1 MIRFDNHAFKGLDD
15 SLKQLYADLM
25 AMGDGAKQLLA
36 MLPRA
41 IESAD
46 AELFAQAKEV
56 DKRVNDIEV
65 RVDASV
71 AAIINKFTVMGED
84 LRFILAAV
92 KIASTQERAAD
103 KLKNCVKRLSR
114 VHQPVEAQVQAELK
128 QAVQALD
135 AMLPLALGLVL
146 DYTPE
151 TTMQLLQHGAVVQ
164 KAYRTILIHLHAHQS
179 SADDETHILLIAKNL
194 EQTADMMVEIMK
206 ISHYVHVG
214 TKYDKRANAVTD

>member
-15 SLKQLYADLM
+15 ALRQLYADLM
-25 AMGDGAKQLLA
+25 AMGDGAKQLLTL
-36 MLPRA
+36 LPRA
-41 IESAD
+41 IDSAD
-46 AELFAQAKEV
+46 AELFVQAKDI

-114 VHQPVEAQVQAELK
+114 VGQPIEAQLQVELQ
-128 QAVQALD
+128 QAVSALD

-151 TTMQLLQHGAVVQ
+151 AAMQMLQHGAVVQ

-206 ISHYVHVG
+206 ISHYVHLG
-214 TKYDKRANAVTD
+214 TKYDKRANAS